1 MVCNYFKIYLKLNV
15 RETEM
20 QPPCTVCVRLLCYN
34 ATKYRVRVHP
44 KDKEGS
50 ALLKTR
56 KILAMFMAICLT
68 LSCLTGFACAQ
79 TVAEE
84 GEADDN
90 GIAII
95 AADPEGSDDGVSAN
109 DGAEPTNV
117 GNAVPADPDN
127 TGNDDANVDGTDGAA
142 AAIDEEKTEVGND
155 GTDSADI
162 IAPTDPVPVLKIY
175 QFVVDG
181 VIVSTQVVKTGDTL
195 YAPASPEKEG
205 YKFVGWHVGG
215 AAFSGFGVQT
225 VTDAQTVTVEAA
237 FEQVHYVF
245 FLDNKGRVY
254 ATREGLD
261 GTVISADVS
270 FPVGVEEAITGWYTD
285 AALTNKVSS
294 VTISGAD
301 ITLYPKVETGSWIT
315 FDTLGGSYIAPQ
327 FVEPGSKTVAPAD
340 PTKPGYTFA
349 GWTADGASFS
359 FGSELNASVLL
370 VANWTANTKTPFTVN
385 YWTENANDKDY
396 SFAGQYKGRAVG
408 TTDAK
413 PELSFAITAT
423 SNLTNGAY
431 FTYDAAKTAAELA
444 TVAIAGDGSTIVN
457 VYFSRNSYSVTFDLG
472 NDSSKAMTV
481 NETTYKGGQN
491 AAKYTL
497 TAKFEAD
504 IENIWPTASNFE
516 AGDGFYGWDVTGISG
531 RLVSKR
537 LTMTADLCATNG
549 KTATADYYT
558 NCLDHLYYMF
568 ESLDQTSP
576 ANGNERILYN
586 GTYYDRSAAYSQDA
600 NSKGGNWDAKTISG
614 MTSVGVQHTILQ
626 RTILGRPTERNVF
639 LYYKRN
645 SYTLTLYN
653 FNAAYATY
661 TVKFGASISDK
672 NVTLTAENR
681 PAELTDGYGFQGWY
695 TTEECVQ
702 AFDWSNATMPAGD
715 LIVYAKWG
723 TDVYTVT
730 VYLNP
735 NGTGEP
741 TVIKVPYGEKID
753 QSQLPAKN
761 TPDGYE
767 WIGWA
772 TKDANGSFR
781 VFNLNTAI
789 YQDYTLYS
797 YYISTGKFTVS
808 YVANGGTGDL
818 PLDERLYAEDSYA
831 EVLSGGNLV
840 GPDGKA
846 FLGWQ
851 SSADGRTYQPKD
863 KMKMPAANVTM
874 TAVWGEKPAAATIVF
889 HSNMGDSAVKSF
901 DMDNN
906 AVIIAPDAADID
918 FVYAGYAFTGW
929 GTSADSGVVYPV
941 GSSLL
946 IDNNSANHLYANWKR
961 IAFNVTYSYTGDVP
975 VSAPA
980 LPADA
985 RVNSGDAYT
994 VAAVPTLDGYTFDGW
1009 YKGAEKVTS
1018 FTMPAENVQLT
1029 GSWKIRTDLSYTVN
1043 YLEQGTN
1050 AVLAPAKTVGNQTFG
1065 AEVTEQAIDIEGYN
1079 KVAPT
1084 SATITI
1090 AVQGNEI
1097 TFYYTRRADLSYTV
1111 NYLEKDTGK
1120 VLAPSK
1126 TVGNQTYGSV
1136 VVGKKIAIWIDNYD
1150 FDSADPEML
1159 TIGVDEAAN
1168 VINLYYVVDEDDD
1181 EVPKTGDDSK
1191 AAPVAFA
1198 MLICLAGAILLIR
1211 RERRFDK

>member
-15 RETEM
+15 REIEM

-109 DGAEPTNV
+109 DGAEPTDV

-396 SFAGQYKGRAVG
+396 SFAGQYKGSAVG

-413 PELSFAITAT
+413 PELSSAITAT

-431 FTYDAAKTAAELA
+431 FTYDAAKTAAELE
-444 TVAIAGDGSTIVN
+444 TVTIAGDGSTIVN

-472 NDSSKAMTV
+472 RDGNKAMTV
-481 NETTYKGGQN
+481 NGTTYKGGWN

-497 TAKFEAD
+497 TAKFEAK
-504 IENIWPTASNFE
+504 IENLWPTASNFE
-516 AGDGFYGWDVTGISG
+516 AGDGFYGWDVTGISSK
-531 RLVSKR
+531 LVSKR

-549 KTATADYYT
+549 KTATADYGT
-558 NCLDHLYYMF
+558 DCLDHLYYMF

-600 NSKGGNWDAKTISG
+600 NSTGGNWNAKTISG

-626 RTILGRPTERNVF
+626 RTILGPTERNVF

-797 YYISTGKFTVS
+797 YYISTDKFTVS

-906 AVIIAPDAADID
+906 AVITAPDAADID

-1050 AVLAPAKTVGNQTFG
+1050 AVLAPAKTVGNQIFG

-1097 TFYYTRRADLSYTV
+1097 TFYYTKRADLSYTV